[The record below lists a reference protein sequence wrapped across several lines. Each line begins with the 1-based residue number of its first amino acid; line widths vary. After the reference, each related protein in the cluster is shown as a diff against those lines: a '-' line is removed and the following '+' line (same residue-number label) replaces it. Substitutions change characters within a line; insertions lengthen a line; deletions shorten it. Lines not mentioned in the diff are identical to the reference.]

1 MTTAQ
6 AVGAVS
12 REAAEWYA
20 INWQAINRNVRRLQ
34 VRIVQATKES
44 RWDRARALQRLLT
57 HSYSGKVLAV
67 RRVTENDGKKT
78 PGVDQEIWDTP
89 EKKTQA
95 VHTFKRRGY
104 QSQPLRRVYIPKSDG
119 KTMRPLGI
127 PTMKDRAQ
135 QALYLL
141 ALAPVEETTA
151 DRNSYG
157 FRQQRSC
164 DDAIEQCFKALRSA
178 NTQWILEGDIKSCFD
193 KISHDWLL
201 AHVPMDRVILQK
213 WLKSGYMEKHVLHDM
228 TEGTPQGGIISPAL
242 ANCALDGLE
251 RLLQGKYPAGKRLK
265 SLGGEKPCVNL
276 VRYADDFII
285 TSKSNELLE
294 GEIKPLVEQFLQERG
309 LELSP
314 TKTVI
319 THVEQGFDF
328 LGQNVRRYPNGKL
341 LIKPSKKNVK
351 TFLEGIRQTIKAAHG
366 VTAADLIDQLNPK
379 IRGWANYHRHVV
391 SKRTFGRVD
400 HTLFSSLWKWAR
412 RRHPNKSPR
421 WFKPKYFDR
430 RGNRDWSFFGE
441 TCDDEGRPTKVWLY
455 YAMST
460 PIKRHVKVRGEAN
473 PYDPTYETYFEERE
487 GAHMLETFRGT
498 RTLRYLWYEQRGLC
512 NQCNTKITR
521 ITGWRLHY
529 CVPVCRVVLLVPRTA
544 FYFIPSAMT
553 GFIVS
558 VYPFRN
564 RVSPKEAFE
573 GLELGEGKPSRPV
586 LRGPG
591 GHQAAWLLGNQL
603 PNRRPLWSYRM
614 VAQTWRRVRPLLGR
628 AR

>member
-12 REAAEWYA
+12 DEAAEWYA
-20 INWQAINRNVRRLQ
+20 INWQTINRNVRRLQ

-44 RWDRARALQRLLT
+44 RWGKVRALQRLLT

-95 VHTFKRRGY
+95 VQALRRRGY

-141 ALAPVEETTA
+141 ALVPVVETTA
-151 DRNSYG
+151 DKNSYG

-164 DDAIEQCFKALRSA
+164 ADAIKQCFLALRSA

-213 WLKSGYMEKHVLHDM
+213 WLKSGYMEKHVLHETTD
-228 TEGTPQGGIISPAL
+228 GTPQGGIISPAL

-251 RLLQGKYPAGKRLK
+251 RLLREKYPAEKRLK
-265 SLGGEKPCVNL
+265 SLGGRKPCVNL
-276 VRYADDFII
+276 VRYADDFVI
-285 TSKSNELLE
+285 TSKSKELLE

-319 THVEQGFDF
+319 THVEKGFDF

-351 TFLEGIRQTIKAAHG
+351 TFLDGIRQTIKAALG
-366 VTAADLIDQLNPK
+366 MSAADLIDQLNPK

-400 HTLFSSLWKWAR
+400 HTIFFSLWQWAR
-412 RRHPNKSPR
+412 RRHPNKNPR
-421 WFKPKYFDR
+421 WFKFKYFER
-430 RGNRDWSFFGE
+430 RGDRDWSFFGE
-441 TCDDEGRPTKVWLY
+441 SCDDEGRPKKVWLFH
-455 YAMST
+455 AKST
-460 PIKRHVKVRGEAN
+460 PIKRHVKVKGEAN

-487 GAHMLETFRGT
+487 AAHMLETFRGT

-512 NQCNTKITR
+512 TQCNTKITR

-529 CVPVCRVVLLVPRTA
+529 CVPRVKGGSTGATNCVLLHPECHDRVHRQHL
-544 FYFIPSAMT
+544 F
-553 GFIVS
+553 VS
-558 VYPFRN
+558 
-564 RVSPKEAFE
+564 K
-573 GLELGEGKPSRPV
+573 SR
-586 LRGPG
+586 
-591 GHQAAWLLGNQL
+591 L
-603 PNRRPLWSYRM
+603 P
-614 VAQTWRRVRPLLGR
+614 
-628 AR
+628 

>member
-12 REAAEWYA
+12 DEAAEWYA

-44 RWDRARALQRLLT
+44 RWGKVRALQRLLT

-95 VHTFKRRGY
+95 VQALRRRGY

-141 ALAPVEETTA
+141 ALVPVVETTA
-151 DRNSYG
+151 DKNSYG

-164 DDAIEQCFKALRSA
+164 ADAIKQCFLALRSA

-213 WLKSGYMEKHVLHDM
+213 WLKSGYMEKHVLHETTD
-228 TEGTPQGGIISPAL
+228 GTPQGGIISPAL

-251 RLLQGKYPAGKRLK
+251 RLLREKYPAEKRLK
-265 SLGGEKPCVNL
+265 SLGGRKPCVNL
-276 VRYADDFII
+276 VRYADDFVI
-285 TSKSNELLE
+285 TSKSKELLE

-319 THVEQGFDF
+319 THVEKGFDF

-351 TFLEGIRQTIKAAHG
+351 TFLDGTRQTIKAALG
-366 VTAADLIDQLNPK
+366 MSAADLIDQLNPK

-400 HTLFSSLWKWAR
+400 HTIFFSLWQWAR
-412 RRHPNKSPR
+412 RRHPNKNPR
-421 WFKPKYFDR
+421 WFKSKYFER
-430 RGNRDWSFFGE
+430 RGDRDWSFFGE
-441 TCDDEGRPTKVWLY
+441 SCDDEGRPKKVWLFH
-455 YAMST
+455 AKST
-460 PIKRHVKVRGEAN
+460 PIKRHVKVKGEAN

-512 NQCNTKITR
+512 TQCNTKITR

-529 CVPVCRVVLLVPRTA
+529 CVPRVKGGSTGATNCVLLHPECHDRVHRQHL
-544 FYFIPSAMT
+544 F
-553 GFIVS
+553 VS
-558 VYPFRN
+558 
-564 RVSPKEAFE
+564 K
-573 GLELGEGKPSRPV
+573 SR
-586 LRGPG
+586 
-591 GHQAAWLLGNQL
+591 L
-603 PNRRPLWSYRM
+603 P
-614 VAQTWRRVRPLLGR
+614 
-628 AR
+628 

>member
-20 INWQAINRNVRRLQ
+20 IDWRAINRNVRRLQ
-34 VRIVQATKES
+34 VRIVQATKAS
-44 RWDRARALQRLLT
+44 RWGRVRALQRLLT

-67 RRVTENDGKKT
+67 RRVTENNGKKT

-95 VHTFKRRGY
+95 VHALKRRGY

-141 ALAPVEETTA
+141 ALAPVVETTA
-151 DRNSYG
+151 DKNFYG

-164 DDAIEQCFKALRSA
+164 ADAIQQCFLALKSA
-178 NTQWILEGDIKSCFD
+178 NTQWILECDIKSCFD

-201 AHVPMDRVILQK
+201 AHVPTDRVILQK
-213 WLKSGYMEKHVLHDM
+213 WLKSGYMEKHVLHETTD
-228 TEGTPQGGIISPAL
+228 GTPQGGIISPAL

-251 RLLQGKYPAGKRLK
+251 RLLREKYPAGKRLK

-276 VRYADDFII
+276 VRYADDFVI
-285 TSKSNELLE
+285 TSKSKELLA
-294 GEIKPLVEQFLQERG
+294 GEIKPLVEHFLQERG

-314 TKTVI
+314 KKTVI
-319 THVEQGFDF
+319 THVEHGFDF
-328 LGQNVRRYPNGKL
+328 LGQNVRRYPSGKL

-351 TFLEGIRQTIKAAHG
+351 TFLDGIRRTIKAAHG
-366 VTAADLIDQLNPK
+366 MSAADLIDQLNPK

-391 SKRTFGRVD
+391 SKRTFGCVD
-400 HTLFSSLWKWAR
+400 HSIFSSLWKWAR

-421 WFKPKYFDR
+421 WFKPKYFAQ

-441 TCDDEGRPTKVWLY
+441 TCDDEGQTNKVWLH
-455 YAMST
+455 YAKST
-460 PIKRHVKVRGEAN
+460 PIKRHVKVKGEAN
-473 PYDPTYETYFEERE
+473 PYDPAYETYFEERE

-498 RTLRYLWYEQRGLC
+498 RTLRCLWYEQRGLC
-512 NQCNTKITR
+512 TLCNTIITR

-529 CVPVCRVVLLVPRTA
+529 CISRVKGGSAGATNRVLLHPECHDRVHRQRLSVSKPR
-544 FYFIPSAMT
+544 
-553 GFIVS
+553 
-558 VYPFRN
+558 
-564 RVSPKEAFE
+564 
-573 GLELGEGKPSRPV
+573 
-586 LRGPG
+586 
-591 GHQAAWLLGNQL
+591 LL
-603 PNRRPLWSYRM
+603 
-614 VAQTWRRVRPLLGR
+614 
-628 AR
+628 

>member
-1 MTTAQ
+1 MTTAKT
-6 AVGAVS
+6 VGAVS

-20 INWQAINRNVRRLQ
+20 IDWRAINRNVRRLQ
-34 VRIVQATKES
+34 VRIVQATKAS
-44 RWDRARALQRLLT
+44 RWGRVRALQRLLT

-67 RRVTENDGKKT
+67 RRVTENNGKKT

-89 EKKTQA
+89 EKKIQA
-95 VHTFKRRGY
+95 VHALKRRGY

-141 ALAPVEETTA
+141 ALAPVMETTA
-151 DRNSYG
+151 DKNSYG

-164 DDAIEQCFKALRSA
+164 ADAIEQCFKALRSA

-201 AHVPMDRVILQK
+201 AHVLMDRVILQK
-213 WLKSGYMEKHVLHDM
+213 WLNSGYMEKHVLHETTD
-228 TEGTPQGGIISPAL
+228 GTPQGGIISPAL

-251 RLLQGKYPAGKRLK
+251 RLLREKYPAGKRLK
-265 SLGGEKPCVNL
+265 ALGGEKPCVNL
-276 VRYADDFII
+276 VRYADDFVI
-285 TSKSNELLE
+285 TSKSKELLE

-319 THVEQGFDF
+319 SHVEHGFDF

-351 TFLEGIRQTIKAAHG
+351 TFLEGIRRTIKAAHG
-366 VTAADLIDQLNPK
+366 MSAADLIDQLNPK

-400 HTLFSSLWKWAR
+400 HSIFSSLWKWAR

-421 WFKPKYFDR
+421 WFKPKYFAQ

-441 TCDDEGRPTKVWLY
+441 TCDDEGKPNKVWLY
-455 YAMST
+455 YAKST
-460 PIKRHVKVRGEAN
+460 PIQRHVKVKGEAN
-473 PYDPTYETYFEERE
+473 PYDPAYETYFEARE

-512 NQCNTKITR
+512 TLCHTKITR

-529 CVPVCRVVLLVPRTA
+529 CVSRVMGGSAGATNRVLLHPECHDRVHRQRLSVSKPR
-544 FYFIPSAMT
+544 
-553 GFIVS
+553 
-558 VYPFRN
+558 
-564 RVSPKEAFE
+564 
-573 GLELGEGKPSRPV
+573 
-586 LRGPG
+586 
-591 GHQAAWLLGNQL
+591 LL
-603 PNRRPLWSYRM
+603 
-614 VAQTWRRVRPLLGR
+614 
-628 AR
+628 

>member
-34 VRIVQATKES
+34 VRIVQATKAS
-44 RWDRARALQRLLT
+44 RWGRVRALQRLLT

-67 RRVTENDGKKT
+67 RRVTENNGKKT
-78 PGVDQEIWDTP
+78 PGVDQEIWNTP

-95 VHTFKRRGY
+95 VHALKRRGY

-127 PTMKDRAQ
+127 PTMKDRVQ
-135 QALYLL
+135 QALHLL
-141 ALAPVEETTA
+141 ALGPVVETTA
-151 DRNSYG
+151 DKNSYG

-164 DDAIEQCFKALRSA
+164 ADAIEQCFKALRSA

-213 WLKSGYMEKHVLHDM
+213 WLKSGYMEKHVLHESMD
-228 TEGTPQGGIISPAL
+228 GTPQGGIISPAL

-251 RLLQGKYPAGKRLK
+251 RLLRGKYPAGKRLK

-276 VRYADDFII
+276 VRYADDFVI
-285 TSKSNELLE
+285 TSKSKELLE
-294 GEIKPLVEQFLQERG
+294 GEIKPLVEHFLQERG

-319 THVEQGFDF
+319 THVEHGFDF

-351 TFLEGIRQTIKAAHG
+351 TFLDGIRRTIKAAQG
-366 VTAADLIDQLNPK
+366 VSAADLIDQLNPK

-391 SKRTFGRVD
+391 SKHTFGHVD
-400 HTLFSSLWKWAR
+400 CNIFSSLWQWAR
-412 RRHPNKSPR
+412 RRHPNKSSR

-430 RGNRDWSFFGE
+430 RGDRDWSFFGE
-441 TCDDEGRPTKVWLY
+441 TCDDEGRPNKVWLY
-455 YAMST
+455 YAKST
-460 PIKRHVKVRGEAN
+460 PIKRHVKVQGEAN

-487 GAHMLETFRGT
+487 RAHMLETFRGV

-512 NQCNTKITR
+512 TQCNTQITR

-529 CVPVCRVVLLVPRTA
+529 CIPRVMGGSTGATNCVLLHPECHDWVHRQHVPVSKPRLL
-544 FYFIPSAMT
+544 
-553 GFIVS
+553 
-558 VYPFRN
+558 
-564 RVSPKEAFE
+564 K
-573 GLELGEGKPSRPV
+573 
-586 LRGPG
+586 RGV
-591 GHQAAWLLGNQL
+591 
-603 PNRRPLWSYRM
+603 RR
-614 VAQTWRRVRPLLGR
+614 A
-628 AR
+628 